1 MKIMYAGSL
10 LFVGGL
16 PFWGSEQEFLGKSC
30 DQIQTLEKLE
40 KVWKNRQI
48 FFGRRFSY
56 NKINKTQERRET
68 YEIEEAD
75 YETAK

>member
-16 PFWGSEQEFLGKSC
+16 PFGGSEQEFLGNRV
-30 DQIQTLEKLE
+30 IRIRTLEKWE
-40 KVWKNRQI
+40 KVWKNRRI